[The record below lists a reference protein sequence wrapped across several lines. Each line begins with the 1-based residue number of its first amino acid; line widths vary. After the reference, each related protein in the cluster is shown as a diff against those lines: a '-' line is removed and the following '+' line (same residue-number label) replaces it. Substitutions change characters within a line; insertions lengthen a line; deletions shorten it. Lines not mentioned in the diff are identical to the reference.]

1 MGALRPLKFDDTNSR
16 TTGRS
21 EESKKQFIA
30 EAKETIKQLYN
41 TVSVSTWTVFNEGWG
56 QFDSL
61 KVCDELRQLDSTR
74 LFDNASGWV
83 DTGKGDYS
91 SHHIYFRKIRLTND
105 NKRVLALTEFGGYSY
120 KAEPDRKGKVFG
132 YSLYKDK
139 EKLEKAKAELDS
151 AKQKLDDGR
160 RELDSARSELDRA
173 ARESGSAVAGVPSK
187 DTVRITD
194 DEGYGLSTP
203 ARKNVWIV
211 QTPQVFRLE
220 DLLPAHSM
228 AVQSLEKLEA
238 EGIQITD
245 DAMVAETMLGIK
257 AQMVMASYNNIK
269 VTTQEDLP
277 LAEAILKGQS
287 FR

>member
-1 MGALRPLKFDDTNSR
+1 MEIRNTAVLLAAGRGKRMNMEGYKQYLEIQGAPLFT
-16 TTGRS
+16 
-21 EESKKQFIA
+21 
-30 EAKETIKQLYN
+30 
-41 TVSVSTWTVFNEGWG
+41 
-56 QFDSL
+56 
-61 KVCDELRQLDSTR
+61 
-74 LFDNASGWV
+74 
-83 DTGKGDYS
+83 
-91 SHHIYFRKIRLTND
+91 
-105 NKRVLALTEFGGYSY
+105 
-120 KAEPDRKGKVFG
+120 
-132 YSLYKDK
+132 YSLRTLTKSSVITDIVITVNQGDEDHMLDLVRQYGLS
-139 EKLEKAKAELDS
+139 EKVRAVVPGGAERFLSVYEGLKAISWPCDFVYIH
-151 AKQKLDDGR
+151 
-160 RELDSARSELDRA
+160 DSARAFLDGETLLRLDRT
-173 ARESGSAVAGVPSK
+173 ARERGSAVAGVPSK

-194 DEGYGLSTP
+194 EEGRAISTP